1 MNGPAFNKAIQPNIA
16 GSNVHDNVEPKNPER
31 QQKLADLKTRIQSGE
46 YKVDISNLAKQIQ
59 ESSALDNE

>member
-16 GSNVHDNVEPKNPER
+16 GSNVHDNVEHKNPER